1 MAVNITKVSHK
12 MKNKSLLSVEKNIIE
27 GEKSFYYHYKKIF

>member
-12 MKNKSLLSVEKNIIE
+12 MKNKRLLSVEKNIIE
-27 GEKSFYYHYKKIF
+27 REKLFYYHYKKIF